1 MLLSG
6 ARGESS
12 RRRVSADGREP
23 RNCQRR
29 GGVSGAFW
37 TAARAP
43 VRRERARVPAL
54 PRPLGRT
61 RARAVAVRAAEL
73 PHTAARVTHPPE
85 QRRWLVTVAPPRT
98 STVAVFLAVGGG
110 CGGSECN
117 LLPAPTPHPCAWS
130 YESVRSGA
138 GGSRGLGCN
147 GTCDGSPAVPVPT
160 TLTASSSSE
169 TGIFPF
175 VLGDWHIPT
184 RLGEYATV
192 RTARVLAST
201 AGQGRTIGGLAERRR
216 GPPPRPPSRYKLREL
231 WPLAHVPILAQ
242 S

>member
-1 MLLSG
+1 MRQQRLGCFSTEIRATTLLLSG

-54 PRPLGRT
+54 PRPLGRM

-110 CGGSECN
+110 CGGSECD
-117 LLPAPTPHPCAWS
+117 LLSAPTPHPCAWS

-169 TGIFPF
+169 TSIFPF

-184 RLGEYATV
+184 R
-192 RTARVLAST
+192 
-201 AGQGRTIGGLAERRR
+201 
-216 GPPPRPPSRYKLREL
+216 PR
-231 WPLAHVPILAQ
+231 
-242 S
+242 